1 MAGQMSSTK
10 PIAVLIDAENVQLT
24 ALPHVLD
31 KCKEFGVVAL
41 RRAYGDFT
49 LKNLANWPEIMS
61 RLAIQPVQ
69 QFRIIDG
76 KSLSDSALIIDA
88 MDLLH
93 SGRYGAFCIVSSDSD
108 FTRLAMRIREDG
120 IAVYGFGEKKTH
132 KDFES
137 ACDRFIDPKKLIAE
151 TKPNGA
157 KEAASV
163 GKSSHP
169 KRYWI
174 VSLSWLRPQEERSK
188 RSCLLFLGSGVRR
201 VFLNSIQKTI
211 ITPHWENFWRPLP
224 KDLSFRRRMENP
236 M

>member
-1 MAGQMSSTK
+1 MSSTK

-163 GKSSHP
+163 GRIEPP
-169 KRYWI
+169 KEVLDRLAQL
-174 VSLSWLRPQEERSK
+174 VEAAGGKKQK
-188 RSCLLFLGSGVRR
+188 VLLTVLGQRR
-201 VFLNSIQKTI
+201 KKGFPEFN
-211 ITPHWENFWRPLP
+211 P
-224 KDLSFRRRMENP
+224 KDYHYATLGKFLAAFTKRFELSTADGKSYVKLL
-236 M
+236 